1 MRTAL
6 GFFTI
11 LLCAE
16 AAFADQVTMKNG
28 DRLSGTIVKSD
39 AKNLVMKTEFAGD
52 VTISWDAVTAITST
66 TQLHV
71 ALKDGQTVVGTVTTT
86 PEGRF
91 TIATKE
97 TGAVTAARDS
107 VVAIRSDQEQA
118 EIDRYNNPRLT
129 DLWTGFLDL
138 GYANTHGNVNTS
150 TFSLSTN
157 AIRATTRDKI
167 TAYYTSVFSNTNAS
181 GTKLTTANAKRGG
194 VSYSLNI
201 QPKWFVF
208 GSVDLESDEFQSLDL
223 RFVPAGGAGYH
234 VIKSASTALDL
245 DLGASANREFF
256 STGLDRNAF
265 AILVGQELDHKI
277 NGAVTLHE
285 KLFFYPEPNGGNYRI
300 NFDTTAAA
308 TIRKWLSWQF
318 TVSDRYLS
326 NPLPGRKTNDI
337 LLTTGLR
344 LTFVK

>member
-1 MRTAL
+1 MKTVL
-6 GFFTI
+6 GFLAI

-16 AAFADQVTMKNG
+16 VAFADQVTMKNG

-39 AKNLVMKTEFAGD
+39 AKSLVMKTELAGD
-52 VTISWDAVTAITST
+52 VTIPWDSVTAITST

-71 ALKDGQTVVGTVTTT
+71 ALKDGQMVVGTVSTT

-118 EIDRYNNPRLT
+118 EVDRYNNPRLT

-138 GYANTHGNVNTS
+138 SFANTHGNVDTS

-157 AIRATTRDKI
+157 ATRATTRDKI
-167 TAYYTSVFSNTNAS
+167 TADFTSVFSNSNAS
-181 GTKLTTANAKRGG
+181 GTQITTANAKRGG
-194 VSYSLNI
+194 VSYNLNV

-208 GSVDLESDEFQSLDL
+208 GSVDLESDQFQFLDL

-234 VIKSASTALDL
+234 AVKSASTTLDF
-245 DLGASANREFF
+245 DLGASGDREFF
-256 STGLDRNAF
+256 STGLNRTAF
-265 AILVGQELDHKI
+265 AMVVGQELDHKLG
-277 NGAVTLHE
+277 GAVTFQE
-285 KLFFYPEPNGGNYRI
+285 KLFFYPEPTDGNYRI
-300 NFDTTAAA
+300 NFDTSAAA

-326 NPLPGRKTNDI
+326 NPIPGRKANDV
-337 LLTTGLR
+337 LFTTGLR
-344 LTFVK
+344 LTFAK

>member
-1 MRTAL
+1 MRTVL
-6 GFFTI
+6 GFFTL

-39 AKNLVMKTEFAGD
+39 AKSLVMKTEFAGD

-66 TQLHV
+66 TQLHF

-97 TGAVTAARDS
+97 TGSVTAARDS

-150 TFSLSTN
+150 TFSLSAN

-167 TAYYTSVFSNTNAS
+167 MAYYTSVFSNTNAS
-181 GTKLTTANAKRGG
+181 GTKLTTSNAKRGG
-194 VSYSLNI
+194 ISYNLNI

-208 GSVDLESDEFQSLDL
+208 GSVDLESDQFQLLDL

-234 VIKSASTALDL
+234 AIKTPSTTLDL

-265 AILVGQELDHKI
+265 ALLVGEELDHKI

-285 KLFFYPEPNGGNYRI
+285 RLFFYPEPDDGNYRI
-300 NFDTTAAA
+300 NFDTTASA

-326 NPLPGRKTNDI
+326 DPLPGRKANDI
-337 LLTTGLR
+337 LFTTGLR
-344 LTFVK
+344 LTFAK

>member
-6 GFFTI
+6 SFLTI
-11 LLCAE
+11 FLCAE

-39 AKNLVMKTEFAGD
+39 AKSLTMKSDLAGD
-52 VTISWDAVTAITST
+52 VTIPWDSVTAITST

-71 ALKDGQTVVGTVTTT
+71 ALKDGQTVVGTVSTT

-138 GYANTHGNVNTS
+138 SYANTRGNVDTS

-157 AIRATTRDKI
+157 ATRATTRDKI
-167 TAYYTSVFSNTNAS
+167 TADFTSVFSNSNAS
-181 GTKLTTANAKRGG
+181 GTQITTANAKRGG
-194 VSYSLNI
+194 VSYNLNV

-208 GSVDLESDEFQSLDL
+208 GSVDLESDQFQSLDL
-223 RFVPAGGAGYH
+223 RFAPAGGAGYH
-234 VIKSASTALDL
+234 AVKSASTTLDF
-245 DLGASANREFF
+245 DFGASADREFF
-256 STGLDRNAF
+256 STGLNRTAF
-265 AILVGQELDHKI
+265 AMVVGQELDHKLA
-277 NGAVTLHE
+277 GAVTLHE
-285 KLFFYPEPNGGNYRI
+285 KLFFYPEPTDGNYRI
-300 NFDTTAAA
+300 NFDTSAAA

-326 NPLPGRKTNDI
+326 NPIPGRKTNDI
-337 LLTTGLR
+337 LFTTGLR
-344 LTFVK
+344 LTFAK

>member
-1 MRTAL
+1 MKTVL

-11 LLCAE
+11 LVCAE
-16 AAFADQVTMKNG
+16 AAFADQITMKNG

-39 AKNLVMKTEFAGD
+39 AKSLVMKSELAGD
-52 VTISWDAVTAITST
+52 VTIPWDAVTTITST

-71 ALKDGQTVVGTVTTT
+71 ALKDGQTVVGTVNTT

-138 GYANTHGNVNTS
+138 SYATTHGNANTS

-157 AIRATTRDKI
+157 AIRSTTRDKI
-167 TAYYTSVFSNTNAS
+167 TAYYTSVFSNSNAS

-194 VSYSLNI
+194 VSYNLNVE
-201 QPKWFVF
+201 PRWFVF
-208 GSVDLESDEFQSLDL
+208 GSADLESDQFQSLDL

-234 VIKSASTALDL
+234 LVKTASTALDL
-245 DLGASANREFF
+245 NLGASANREFF
-256 STGLDRNAF
+256 STGLNRTAF
-265 AILVGQELDHKI
+265 AMVVGEELDHKLA
-277 NGAVTLHE
+277 GAVTLHE
-285 KLFFYPEPNGGNYRI
+285 KLFFYPQPSDGNYRI
-300 NFDTTAAA
+300 NFDTSAAA

-326 NPLPGRKTNDI
+326 NPLSGRKTNDV
-337 LLTTGLR
+337 LFTTGLR
-344 LTFVK
+344 LTFAK

>member
-6 GFFTI
+6 RFLAI

-16 AAFADQVTMKNG
+16 AVFADQVTMKNG

-66 TQLHV
+66 TPLHF

-118 EIDRYNNPRLT
+118 EADRYNNPRLT

-194 VSYSLNI
+194 VSYSLNVR
-201 QPKWFVF
+201 PKWFVF
-208 GSVDLESDEFQSLDL
+208 GSVDLESDQFQSLDL

-234 VIKSASTALDL
+234 AIKSPSTALDL

-256 STGLDRNAF
+256 STGLNRNAF
-265 AILVGQELDHKI
+265 AILVGQELDHRL
-277 NGAVTLHE
+277 NGAMTLHE
-285 KLFFYPEPNGGNYRI
+285 KLFFYPEPDGGNYRI

-326 NPLPGRKTNDI
+326 APLPGRKANDI

-344 LTFVK
+344 ITFAK